1 MNRIM
6 YWASMV
12 FAIFAFVCIAYI
24 CVADNDMV
32 SVGGKVISVDDGNAV
47 ISGSLLSN
55 DFLYELNDSS
65 LSVGDHVNL
74 YTTMNL
80 DRFSLSAVEFNGV
93 KYYIGLSLIMI
104 GWVGSMVSCM
114 IFAIR
119 EDRKKWS
126 LKSILYIL

>member
-6 YWASMV
+6 YWVSMV

-32 SVGGKVISVDDGNAV
+32 SVGGEVISVDDGNAV

-119 EDRKKWS
+119 EDRKK
-126 LKSILYIL
+126 

>member
-6 YWASMV
+6 YWVSMV

-119 EDRKKWS
+119 EDRKK
-126 LKSILYIL
+126 

>member
-6 YWASMV
+6 YWVSMV

-24 CVADNDMV
+24 CVVDNDMV
-32 SVGGKVISVDDGNAV
+32 SVGGEVISVDDGNVV

-93 KYYIGLSLIMI
+93 KYYIGLSLIML

-119 EDRKKWS
+119 EDRKK
-126 LKSILYIL
+126 

>member
-6 YWASMV
+6 YGVSMV

-32 SVGGKVISVDDGNAV
+32 SVGGEVISVDDGNAV

-93 KYYIGLSLIMI
+93 KYYIGLSLIML

-119 EDRKKWS
+119 EDRKK
-126 LKSILYIL
+126 